1 MKSVC
6 ASIHELRSMGTQ
18 KMSLNIVILNLYEHG
33 FTSKYMHPSMNP
45 SVNLPART
53 NMHPFIGNGQP
64 TVQHIFHVLPSGKVE
79 SSMWGLL

>member
-6 ASIHELRSMGTQ
+6 ASIHELRSLGTQ

-45 SVNLPART
+45 PART
-53 NMHPFIGNGQP
+53 NMHPFIGNAHP
-64 TVQHIFHVLPSGKVE
+64 TVQHIFHVLPSGKVA